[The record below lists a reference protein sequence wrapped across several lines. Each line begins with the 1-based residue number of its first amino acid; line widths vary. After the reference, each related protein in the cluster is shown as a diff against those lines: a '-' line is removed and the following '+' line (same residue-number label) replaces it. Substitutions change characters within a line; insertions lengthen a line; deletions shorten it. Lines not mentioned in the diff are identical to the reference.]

1 MASFKLNIGRIRQCP
16 APEALGAAME
26 EFGLP
31 DGEPFG
37 VLNHSVTQSAC
48 FATIARRTQQTLQT
62 LDASTQEV
70 TSAMVEKVT
79 VYPIAIFPRQGTLE
93 IYAGS
98 VTGIEQI
105 AGFLGSS
112 LALPTI
118 VDPIDLD
125 IPGAIEKLSGM
136 CERFRLEG
144 VRVRDYAHNSYMAG
158 PYAPKFLDGQHGLD
172 FLNQHIDDVVSAR
185 VAFFSETG
193 KVSVTLSPKAAFAF
207 SCNEDDESNV
217 QSILRKLA

>member
-1 MASFKLNIGRIRQCP
+1 MASFKLNIARVRQCP

-37 VLNHSVTQSAC
+37 VLNHSQTSAAC
-48 FATIARRTQQTLQT
+48 FATIARRTQQTVQT
-62 LDASTQEV
+62 LDAESQEV

-79 VYPIAIFPRQGTLE
+79 IYPIAIFPRLGTLE
-93 IYAGS
+93 IYAGTAS
-98 VTGIEQI
+98 GIEQI

-118 VDPIDLD
+118 VDPVEMD
-125 IPGAIEKLSGM
+125 IPSAIDKLGGM

-144 VRVRDYAHNSYMAG
+144 VCVRDYAHNSYMAG
-158 PYAPKFLDGQHGLD
+158 PYAPKFLDGQHGMD
-172 FLNQHIDDVVSAR
+172 FLNEHVDDVVSAR
-185 VAFFSETG
+185 VAFFSQTG
-193 KVSVTLSPKAAFAF
+193 KVSVTLSPNASFGFA
-207 SCNEDDESNV
+207 CNEDDETDV
-217 QSILRKLA
+217 QTILRKLV